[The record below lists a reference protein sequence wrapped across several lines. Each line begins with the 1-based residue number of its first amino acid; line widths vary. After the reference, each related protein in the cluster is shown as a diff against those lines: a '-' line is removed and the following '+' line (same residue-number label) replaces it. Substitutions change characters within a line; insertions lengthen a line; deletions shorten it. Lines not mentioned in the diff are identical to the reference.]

1 MNRTRIIIGL
11 LINISLFQTG
21 CKKSAETLRV
31 ATYTYA
37 TNDRIENLRPLSKKL
52 EELLERQVE
61 TISYPDVTS
70 FVKGIE
76 SNDVDVAL
84 INTLGYLEV
93 SLSANTKAPIAAL
106 KVKKNAVDNYKT
118 VLLTNNA
125 GVKDLT
131 TLKNKADSLSILF
144 VNKGSTSG
152 NLVPRL
158 LLSSIGIKS
167 PEAKFKT
174 VKYGGNHTSTFNKL
188 LKKETDVCAI
198 GSNEYY
204 KQIKDNN
211 ALLEQTK
218 VLWISEE
225 IPLGPV
231 LINNELSAREKKKI
245 TNLLLNLHEE
255 NTAVLESIKEGWSE
269 AKQADRFHPV
279 TDSYNDDFRKIN
291 KNSTDLS
298 DILELLKQQ
307 RHRQ

>member
-21 CKKSAETLRV
+21 CKKSTETLRV

-37 TNDRIENLRPLSKKL
+37 TNDRIDNLRPLSKKL
-52 EELLERQVE
+52 EELLERPVE

-84 INTLGYLEV
+84 INTLGYLEL
-93 SLSANTKAPIAAL
+93 SLRTNTMEPIAAL
-106 KVKKNAVDNYKT
+106 MVKKNAVDNYKT
-118 VLLTNNA
+118 VLLTNNTGA
-125 GVKDLT
+125 KDLT
-131 TLKNKADSLSILF
+131 VLKNDADSISIMF
-144 VNKGSTSG
+144 VNKESTSG

-167 PEAKFKT
+167 PEITFKE
-174 VKYGGNHTSTFNKL
+174 VKYGGNHSSTFNKL

-204 KQIKDNN
+204 KQIEDNT

-218 VLWISEE
+218 ILWISEE

-231 LINNELSAREKKKI
+231 LINSELSAREKKKI
-245 TNLLLNLHEE
+245 TDLLLNLHEE
-255 NTAVLESIKEGWSE
+255 NPNALESIKKGWSE

-279 TDSYNDDFRKIN
+279 TDSYYDDFRKIN
-291 KNSTDLS
+291 NNSTDLL
-298 DILELLKQQ
+298 DILELLKQ
-307 RHRQ
+307 